1 MSLVLS
7 KSAELSKDD
16 MQLVARSSH
25 HCIELDGKEEEEQL
39 IHCSE
44 CKSFEN
50 IRSGFVLLITWDGV
64 LVFVTSRVDL
74 INFPSSCRF
83 SVSWIMLFFPL
94 HPQDTI

>member
-16 MQLVARSSH
+16 MQLVARSSY
-25 HCIELDGKEEEEQL
+25 HCKELDDREDEEQL
-39 IHCSE
+39 IQGSE

-50 IRSGFVLLITWDGV
+50 IGSGFVLLLTWDEV
-64 LVFVTSRVDL
+64 LVFVTSHVDL

-83 SVSWIMLFFPL
+83 SVLWIMLFFFL